1 MEGKQS
7 MGTSKLESQL
17 QGFGRWKM
25 RQLHTME
32 QLEAWL
38 KQQGLFTSQA
48 QKALQHA
55 GITLRQ
61 DHVTVAVVGEFS
73 RGKTELINALFFGDH
88 NFRLLP
94 TDAGRTTMC
103 PTEIFQDDQEEPYLR
118 LLPIETRLDEI
129 SLTDLQTQP
138 ERWEHIPLNIEDSE
152 DLYNKL
158 AKIKEN
164 KMVAQDKA
172 EQMGLWDV
180 NQGSDNFERLVAVPA
195 WRLAHLNYRH
205 SLLAQGLRI
214 LDTPG
219 LNAVSSEPELTYE
232 ILPSAQAR
240 LFVLG
245 ADTGVTQSDLDMWK
259 QLVRQPGTRRKLGVI
274 VVLNKTDTLWDEL
287 RTEKEVLN
295 SIERQCMDVSQ
306 ILEVKHKQVFAVSAQ
321 KGLLS
326 RVNKDAELEQKSGI
340 PQLEKHLAN
349 TLIHNR
355 QALIVEQSTELVCS
369 SLDNIKALV
378 SSRLRRMEK
387 QSTELKDLSTKSEAA
402 IDSLLKNAQTDKA
415 RYQASINAYKQSRA
429 DFTAH
434 GKILLD
440 ALTPSVLQHIIAKAK
455 KRMSGAWT
463 TLGLKESMR
472 ELFDDINQQM
482 EIAGNQSQEM
492 RRLIR
497 TIYRRFQT
505 RHNMRLGDPKML
517 SLISHQVE
525 LNLIYQE
532 AEIYRKSPR
541 TAFTEKH
548 FAIKRYFHTVIRRVE
563 QTFRNA
569 HNDAKDWLET
579 ALDPL
584 TAQVH
589 EHRSVLSQ
597 QLSDLKLA
605 GRSRTTVRQRLA
617 TLKKD
622 TAQQQMQLN
631 TLKKVISTLRNTVPS
646 TETGGEKA
654 EVVAIKKT
662 A

>member
-1 MEGKQS
+1 
-7 MGTSKLESQL
+7 MGTGRLQGQL
-17 QGFGRWKM
+17 QGFSRWKM

-55 GITLRQ
+55 EITLRQ
-61 DHVTVAVVGEFS
+61 NHVTVAVVGEFS

-103 PTEIFQDDQEEPYLR
+103 PTEIFQDDLEEPYLR
-118 LLPIETRLDEI
+118 LLPIETRLDDI

-138 ERWEHIPLNIEDSE
+138 SRWEHIPLNVKDGE

-158 AKIKEN
+158 GKIKEN
-164 KMVAQDKA
+164 KMVDHDTA
-172 EQMGLWDV
+172 ERMGLIEVSQATD
-180 NQGSDNFERLVAVPA
+180 DLERMVSVPA

-205 SLLAQGLRI
+205 PLLGQGLRI

-219 LNAVSSEPELTYE
+219 LNAISNEPELTYE
-232 ILPSAQAR
+232 ILPNAQAR

-245 ADTGVTQSDLDMWK
+245 ADTGVTQSDLDMW
-259 QLVRQPGTRRKLGVI
+259 QQVVRQPGTRQKLGVI

-287 RTEKEVLN
+287 RTEEEVRN
-295 SIERQCMDVSQ
+295 SIERQRMEVSQ

-326 RVNKDAELEQKSGI
+326 RVKNDKELEKKSGI
-340 PQLEKHLAN
+340 PQLEKHLAD

-355 QALIVEQSTELVCS
+355 RALIVEQSTELVCS
-369 SLDNIKALV
+369 SLDNIKTLA
-378 SSRLRRMEK
+378 SSRLKRMEK
-387 QSTELKDLSTKSEAA
+387 QSAELKDLSTKSEAA
-402 IDSLLKNAQTDKA
+402 IDGLLKQAQADKA

-440 ALTPSVLQHIIAKAK
+440 ALAPSVLEHIINRAK
-455 KRMSGAWT
+455 KRMSGSWT
-463 TLGLKESMR
+463 TIGLKESMK
-472 ELFDDINQQM
+472 ELFEDINQQM

-497 TIYRRFQT
+497 TIYRRFQS

-525 LNLIYQE
+525 LNMIYQE

-541 TAFTEKH
+541 TTLTEKH
-548 FAIKRYFHTVIRRVE
+548 FAIKRYFHTVVRRVE

-569 HNDAKDWLET
+569 HNESKEWLET

-622 TAQQQMQLN
+622 IAKQKMQLN
-631 TLKKVISTLRNTVPS
+631 TLQKVIATLRNTLPPDNS
-646 TETGGEKA
+646 ENEKA
-654 EVVAIKKT
+654 EVVTIKKT

>member
-1 MEGKQS
+1 
-7 MGTSKLESQL
+7 MGISKLEGQL
-17 QGFGRWKM
+17 QGFSRWKM

-55 GITLRQ
+55 NVTLCQ
-61 DHVTVAVVGEFS
+61 NHVTVAVVGEFS
-73 RGKTELINALFFGDH
+73 RGKTELINSLFFADH
-88 NFRLLP
+88 EFRLLP

-103 PTEIFQDDQEEPYLR
+103 PTEIFQDESEEPYLR
-118 LLPIETRLDEI
+118 LLPIETRLEDT
-129 SLTDLQTQP
+129 SLTDMQSQP
-138 ERWEHIPLNIEDSE
+138 ERWEYIPLDIENSQ
-152 DLYNKL
+152 DLHNKL
-158 AKIKEN
+158 LKIKEN
-164 KMVAQDKA
+164 KMVSRELA
-172 EQMGLWDV
+172 EEMGLADA
-180 NQGSDNFERLVAVPA
+180 DPDTDDLERLISIPA

-205 SLLAQGLRI
+205 PLLAQGLRI

-232 ILPSAQAR
+232 ILPNAQAR

-245 ADTGVTQSDLDMWK
+245 VDTGVTQSDLDMWR
-259 QLVRQPGTRRKLGVI
+259 QLVQQPGLRQKLGVI

-287 RTEKEVLN
+287 RTEKDIQN
-295 SIERQCMDVSQ
+295 SIDRQCMDVGQ
-306 ILEVKHKQVFAVSAQ
+306 TLEVRQEQVFAVSAQ
-321 KGLLS
+321 KALLS
-326 RVNKDAELEQKSGI
+326 RVKGNAALEKKSGI
-340 PQLEKHLAN
+340 LDLEKQLAD

-355 QALIVEQSTELVCS
+355 QALIVEQSTELVCN
-369 SLDNIKALV
+369 SLDNIQMLV
-378 SSRLRRMEK
+378 SSRLKRMEK
-387 QSTELKDLSTKSEAA
+387 QSVELKDLSSKSEDA
-402 IDSLLKNAQTDKA
+402 IDSLLKQAQADKA

-440 ALTPSVLQHIIAKAK
+440 ALSPSMLEQIIARAK

-463 TLGLKESMR
+463 TIGLKDSMKT
-472 ELFDDINQQM
+472 LFDEINQQM
-482 EIAGNQSQEM
+482 EISGNQSQEM

-497 TIYRRFQT
+497 TIYRRFQV
-505 RHNMRLGDPKML
+505 RHDMKLGDPKMI

-532 AEIYRKSPR
+532 AEIFRKSPR
-541 TAFTEKH
+541 TTLTEKH
-548 FAIKRYFHTVIRRVE
+548 FAIKRYFQTVVRRVE

-597 QLSDLKLA
+597 QLADLKLA
-605 GRSRTTVRQRLA
+605 GRSRATVKARLRA
-617 TLKKD
+617 LKKD
-622 TAQQQMQLN
+622 TAQQQAQLV
-631 TLKKVISTLRNTVPS
+631 TLQKVISSLQDSVPADEKEQKPKLRAV
-646 TETGGEKA
+646 
-654 EVVAIKKT
+654 KKR

>member
-1 MEGKQS
+1 
-7 MGTSKLESQL
+7 
-17 QGFGRWKM
+17 M

-61 DHVTVAVVGEFS
+61 NHVTVAVVGEFS
-73 RGKTELINALFFGDH
+73 RGKTELINSLFFGDH

-103 PTEIFQDDQEEPYLR
+103 PTEIFQDDLEEPYLR
-118 LLPIETRLDEI
+118 LLPIETRLDDI

-138 ERWEHIPLNIEDSE
+138 ERWEHIPLNVEDGE
-152 DLYNKL
+152 DLFSKL
-158 AKIKEN
+158 GKIKEN
-164 KMVAQDKA
+164 KMVSRDAA
-172 EQMGLWDV
+172 EQMGLIDV
-180 NQGSDNFERLVAVPA
+180 SQTVDDLERLVSVPA

-205 SLLAQGLRI
+205 PLLAQGLRI

-219 LNAVSSEPELTYE
+219 LNAISSEPELTYE
-232 ILPSAQAR
+232 ILPNAQAR

-245 ADTGVTQSDLDMWK
+245 ADTGVTQSDLDMW
-259 QLVRQPGTRRKLGVI
+259 QQVVQQPGAHQKLGVI

-287 RTEKEVLN
+287 RTEEEVRN
-295 SIERQCMDVSQ
+295 SIQRQCMEVSQ

-326 RVNKDAELEQKSGI
+326 RVKHDRELEKKSGI
-340 PQLEKHLAN
+340 PQLEKHLAD

-378 SSRLRRMEK
+378 SSRLKRMEK
-387 QSTELKDLSTKSEAA
+387 QSTELKDLSTKSETA
-402 IDSLLKNAQTDKA
+402 IDTLLKQAQTDKA

-440 ALTPSVLQHIIAKAK
+440 ALSPSVLEHIITQAK
-455 KRMSGAWT
+455 KRMSGSWT
-463 TLGLKESMR
+463 TIGLKESMK

-497 TIYRRFQT
+497 TIYRRFQS

-541 TAFTEKH
+541 TALTEKH
-548 FAIKRYFHTVIRRVE
+548 FAIKRYFHTVVRRVE

-569 HNDAKDWLET
+569 HNDSKDWLET

-584 TAQVH
+584 TEQVH

-631 TLKKVISTLRNTVPS
+631 TLQKVIATLRNSVPS
-646 TETGGEKA
+646 LTTEDETT
-654 EVVAIKKT
+654 EVEAIKKT

>member
-1 MEGKQS
+1 
-7 MGTSKLESQL
+7 MGTGKLRSQL
-17 QGFGRWKM
+17 QGFSRWKM

-55 GITLRQ
+55 DITLRQ

-73 RGKTELINALFFGDH
+73 RGKTELINSLFFGDH

-103 PTEIFQDDQEEPYLR
+103 PTEIFQDDCEDPYLR
-118 LLPIETRLDEI
+118 LLPIETRLDET

-138 ERWEHIPLNIEDSE
+138 ERWEHIPLDVGNSE

-158 AKIKEN
+158 LKIKEN
-164 KMVAQDKA
+164 KMVARDAA
-172 EQMGLWDV
+172 EQMGLADV
-180 NQGSDNFERLVAVPA
+180 NQASSDLDRLVSIPA

-205 SLLAQGLRI
+205 PLLAQGLRI

-232 ILPSAQAR
+232 ILPNAQAR

-245 ADTGVTQSDLDMWK
+245 ADTGVTQSDLDIWT
-259 QLVRQPGTRRKLGVI
+259 QLVQQPGAKRKLGVI

-287 RTEKEVLN
+287 RTEREIQN
-295 SIERQCMDVSQ
+295 SIERQCMEVSQ
-306 ILEVKHKQVFAVSAQ
+306 ILEVKHRQVFAVSAQ
-321 KGLLS
+321 KGLVS
-326 RVNKDAELEQKSGI
+326 RVKNDPELEKKSGI
-340 PQLEKHLAN
+340 PQLEKHLAD
-349 TLIHNR
+349 TLIRNR

-369 SLDNIKALV
+369 SLDNIKTLV
-378 SSRLRRMEK
+378 SSRLKRMEK
-387 QSTELKDLSTKSEAA
+387 QSAELKDLSTKSEAA
-402 IDSLLKNAQTDKA
+402 IDGLLKQAQADKA

-434 GKILLD
+434 GKMLLD
-440 ALTPSVLQHIIAKAK
+440 ALSPSVLEHIITKAK
-455 KRMSGAWT
+455 KHMAGAWT
-463 TLGLKESMR
+463 TIGLKESMG

-482 EIAGNQSQEM
+482 EAAGNQSQEM

-497 TIYRRFQT
+497 TIYRRFHT
-505 RHNMRLGDPKML
+505 RHKMRLDDPKML

-541 TAFTEKH
+541 TALTEKH
-548 FAIKRYFHTVIRRVE
+548 FAIKRYFHTVVRRVE

-584 TAQVH
+584 TVQVH

-605 GRSRTTVRQRLA
+605 GRSRTTIRQRLA

-631 TLKKVISTLRNTVPS
+631 TLQKVIASLRNTMPAS
-646 TETGGEKA
+646 EPEPRKA
-654 EVVAIKKT
+654 AAVAIKKT